1 MFFEVVIIFIVLVSF
16 LYLFSVEKYKSGN
29 INQWS
34 YQRYA
39 KFFGMNTFTE
49 NDFDKKIKKIEHLI
63 NIENER
69 ELKEIAKKSNCYYEE
84 CILKIRYLMNKRRIK
99 KMYIDTKNK
108 LLVPCDTEDM
118 KLVNKY
124 APYIYRNH
132 MQIES
137 IAVRMPG
144 STKEKLPQIQEQI
157 FNDLVYL
164 DDKGL
169 LNGIILDRV
178 DRTLTYYSV
187 EKHAKAKYFVSMNCR
202 NCGGLNDVPRGGKA
216 RCEYCETILENKDGR
231 LSN

>member
-1 MFFEVVIIFIVLVSF
+1 MFFEVVVFIIFAAAFI
-16 LYLFSVEKYKSGN
+16 YLFSIEKYKRHN

-39 KFFGMNTFTE
+39 KFFGMDTFTE
-49 NDFDKKIKKIEHLI
+49 NDFDKKIKKIEKLI
-63 NIENER
+63 NLDNEKD
-69 ELKEIAKKSNCYYEE
+69 LKVIAKKSNCYYEE
-84 CILKIRYLMNKRRIK
+84 TILKIRYLMNKRRIK

-108 LLVPCDTEDM
+108 CLVPCDAEDM
-118 KLVNKY
+118 KLINKY

-132 MQIES
+132 LQIPE

-144 STKEKLPQIQEQI
+144 SSAAKLPEIKEKI
-157 FNDLVYL
+157 FEDLVYL
-164 DDKGL
+164 DDKKL

-178 DRTLTYYSV
+178 DRSLTYYSV
-187 EKHAKAKYFVSMNCR
+187 EKHAKTKYFVSMNCR

-216 RCEYCETILENKDGR
+216 RCEYCDTIIENKDGR

>member
-108 LLVPCDTEDM
+108 LLA
-118 KLVNKY
+118 LVGSWMVAKNLTKSIISFLFNK
-124 APYIYRNH
+124 
-132 MQIES
+132 
-137 IAVRMPG
+137 
-144 STKEKLPQIQEQI
+144 
-157 FNDLVYL
+157 
-164 DDKGL
+164 
-169 LNGIILDRV
+169 
-178 DRTLTYYSV
+178 TLFWASS
-187 EKHAKAKYFVSMNCR
+187 EA
-202 NCGGLNDVPRGGKA
+202 
-216 RCEYCETILENKDGR
+216 
-231 LSN
+231 